1 MNDIANTND
10 TGLSRLEGLA
20 MQARTFAQG
29 AAMNLLQLGRV
40 LDEAR
45 PLVNHGEWAFWV
57 RQNAKMSVRTAEQ
70 YMQAYREFGLNP
82 QIAELGSSQVIKLLP
97 MTPEER
103 DKLLSEN
110 DVSSMTT
117 RQLDEAIRAQREQIR
132 SEAMREAEAAL
143 TKAHEADFQRM
154 KEERNDL
161 MRARDEAERRAAE
174 LAARPPEIPEELLG
188 KVKEQQDEIDRQTEL
203 NKTLLEEAS
212 QLRRECAQMEQDMQ
226 DQQAAF
232 NRAQEELLNFKSAQ
246 KRGDAERKTA
256 DDLTLDAFS
265 AAVREFMGLCARM
278 PYMSNTFSTMPAQEK
293 RGYEELLRTV
303 EGWAASARRALD
315 TYAAEGGTVS

>member
-1 MNDIANTND
+1 MNDIANTN
-10 TGLSRLEGLA
+10 GNGNSLSILDGLA

-40 LDEAR
+40 LDEAK
-45 PLVNHGEWAFWV
+45 PLVNHGEWAGWV

-70 YMQAYREFGLNP
+70 YMQAYREFGLNQ
-82 QIAELGSSQVIKLLP
+82 QIAELGASQVIKLLP

-117 RQLDEAIRAQREQIR
+117 RQMDEAIRAQTKQIQD
-132 SEAMREAEAAL
+132 EARREAAAEAQ
-143 TKAHEADFQRM
+143 EAIAQAQQ
-154 KEERNDL
+154 ERD
-161 MRARDEAERRAAE
+161 DAERRAAE
-174 LAARPPEIPEELLG
+174 LAARPPEIPEELLE
-188 KVKEQQDEIDRQTEL
+188 KLKRQEKDLEYQAQVNCDLMKETTRLRQD
-203 NKTLLEEAS
+203 
-212 QLRRECAQMEQDMQ
+212 CAQMEQDMQ
-226 DQQAAF
+226 DQQAAY

-246 KRGDAERKTA
+246 KRGDAERKPA

-278 PYMSNTFSTMPAQEK
+278 PYMSSTFSTMPVEEK
-293 RGYEELLRTV
+293 RGYDELLRTV
-303 EGWAASARRALD
+303 EGWAASARHALD
-315 TYAAEGGTVS
+315 TYAAEGGIVS